1 MLEQMTMTE
10 SHPLNGRNKADL
22 ELFLAQAL
30 TELTGSN
37 ATVQLSTMALGTSRD
52 ASLQLYVKFPQ
63 AHSDEGDA
71 PY

>member
-1 MLEQMTMTE
+1 MLELTTMTE
-10 SHPLNGRNKADL
+10 NHPLSGRSKADL
-22 ELFLAQAL
+22 ELLLAQAL

-37 ATVQLSTMALGTSRD
+37 ATVQLSTMALGTSGD

-63 AHSDEGDA
+63 AHGDEGDA